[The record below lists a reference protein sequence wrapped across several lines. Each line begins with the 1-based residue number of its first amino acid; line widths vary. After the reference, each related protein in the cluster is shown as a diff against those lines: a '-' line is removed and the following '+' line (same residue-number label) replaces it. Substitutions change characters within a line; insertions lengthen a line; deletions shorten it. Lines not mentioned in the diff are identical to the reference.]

1 VKESHKNT
9 NLIKMNR
16 IAENIRR
23 IQDDLPP
30 STQLIVVSK
39 YRSIEEIEQCYQA
52 GIRVM
57 AENRVQALL
66 ERKEV
71 LPQDIQW
78 HLIGHL
84 QTNKVKYIAE
94 FIAMIHSVDSLK
106 LLLEINRYGIQ
117 YKRKIPV
124 LIQVHIAQ
132 EESKFGLPPSDLQD
146 FFNSVKALLI
156 ENTLQGV
163 EICGL
168 MSMATFTDN
177 SHQIR
182 KEFNEIKLL
191 FDQVKSGYFPNSD
204 SFKELSI
211 GMSGDYKIAIEF
223 GSTLVRVGTA
233 VFE

>member
-1 VKESHKNT
+1 
-9 NLIKMNR
+9 MNR

-30 STQLIVVSK
+30 STRLIVVSK
-39 YRSIEEIEQCYQA
+39 YRSVEEIEQCYQA

-71 LPQDIQW
+71 LPEDIQW

-94 FIAMIHSVDSLK
+94 FISMIHSVDSLK

-117 YKRKIPV
+117 FNRKIPV

-132 EESKFGLPPSDLQD
+132 EESKFGLDPADLND
-146 FFNSVKALLI
+146 FFKSVQALLI

-177 SHQIR
+177 TDQIR
-182 KEFNEIKLL
+182 KEFNEIKIL
-191 FDQVKSGYFPNSD
+191 FDRIKTEYFSDSD
-204 SFKELSI
+204 SFQELSI
-211 GMSGDYKIAIEF
+211 GMSGDYKIAIDF

>member
-1 VKESHKNT
+1 
-9 NLIKMNR
+9 MNR

-30 STQLIVVSK
+30 STRLIVVSK
-39 YRSIEEIEQCYQA
+39 YRSVEEIEQCYQA

-71 LPQDIQW
+71 LPEDIQW

-94 FIAMIHSVDSLK
+94 FISMIHSVDSLK

-117 YKRKIPV
+117 FNRKIPV

-132 EESKFGLPPSDLQD
+132 EESKFGIDPADLND
-146 FFNSVKALLI
+146 FFKSVQALLI

-177 SHQIR
+177 TDQIR
-182 KEFNEIKLL
+182 KEFNEIKIL
-191 FDQVKSGYFPNSD
+191 FDRIKTEYFSDSD
-204 SFKELSI
+204 SFQELSI
-211 GMSGDYKIAIEF
+211 GMSGDYKIAIDF

>member
-1 VKESHKNT
+1 
-9 NLIKMNR
+9 MNR

-30 STQLIVVSK
+30 STRLIVVSK
-39 YRSIEEIEQCYQA
+39 YRSVEEIEQCYQA

-71 LPQDIQW
+71 LPEDIQW

-94 FIAMIHSVDSLK
+94 FISMIHSVDSLK

-117 YKRKIPV
+117 FNRKIPV

-132 EESKFGLPPSDLQD
+132 EESKFGIDPADLND
-146 FFNSVKALLI
+146 FFKSVHALLI

-177 SHQIR
+177 TDQIR
-182 KEFNEIKLL
+182 KEFNEIKIL
-191 FDQVKSGYFPNSD
+191 FDRIKTEYFSDSD
-204 SFKELSI
+204 SFQELSI
-211 GMSGDYKIAIEF
+211 GMSGDYKIAIDF

>member
-1 VKESHKNT
+1 
-9 NLIKMNR
+9 MNR

-94 FIAMIHSVDSLK
+94 FIAMIHSVDSIK

-132 EESKFGLPPSDLQD
+132 EESKFGLPPSELNS
-146 FFNSVKALLI
+146 FFKSVHALLL

-177 SHQIR
+177 IDQIR
-182 KEFNEIKLL
+182 KEFHEIKLL
-191 FDQVKSGYFPNSD
+191 FDGIKSDYFSNSE

-211 GMSGDYKIAIEF
+211 GMSGDYKIATEF
-223 GSTLVRVGTA
+223 GSTMVRVGTA

>member
-1 VKESHKNT
+1 
-9 NLIKMNR
+9 MNR

-30 STQLIVVSK
+30 STRLIVVSK
-39 YRSIEEIEQCYQA
+39 YRSVEEIEQCYQA

-71 LPQDIQW
+71 LPEDIQW

-94 FIAMIHSVDSLK
+94 FISMIHSVDSLK

-117 YKRKIPV
+117 FNRKIPV

-132 EESKFGLPPSDLQD
+132 EESKFGIDPADLND
-146 FFNSVKALLI
+146 FFKSVHALLI

-177 SHQIR
+177 TDQIR
-182 KEFNEIKLL
+182 KEFNEIKIL
-191 FDQVKSGYFPNSD
+191 FDRIKTEYFSDSD
-204 SFKELSI
+204 SFHELSI
-211 GMSGDYKIAIEF
+211 GMSGDYKIAIDF
-223 GSTLVRVGTA
+223 SSTLVRVGTA

>member
-1 VKESHKNT
+1 
-9 NLIKMNR
+9 MNR

-30 STQLIVVSK
+30 STRLIVVSK
-39 YRSIEEIEQCYQA
+39 YRSVEEIEQCYQA

-71 LPQDIQW
+71 LPEDIQW

-94 FIAMIHSVDSLK
+94 FISMIHSVDSLK

-117 YKRKIPV
+117 FNRKIPV

-132 EESKFGLPPSDLQD
+132 EESKFGIDPADLND
-146 FFNSVKALLI
+146 FFKSVQALLI

-177 SHQIR
+177 TDQIR
-182 KEFNEIKLL
+182 KEFNEIKIL
-191 FDQVKSGYFPNSD
+191 FDRIKTEYFSDSD
-204 SFKELSI
+204 SFQELSI
-211 GMSGDYKIAIEF
+211 GMSSDYKIAIDF

>member
-1 VKESHKNT
+1 
-9 NLIKMNR
+9 MNR

-39 YRSIEEIEQCYQA
+39 YRDIEEIEQCYQA

-117 YKRKIPV
+117 YNRKIPV

-132 EESKFGLPPSDLQD
+132 EESKFGLSPSDLQD
-146 FFNSVKALLI
+146 FFNSVKALLL

-177 SHQIR
+177 TEQIR
-182 KEFNEIKLL
+182 KEFHEIKLL
-191 FDQVKSGYFPNSD
+191 FDGIKLDYFSNSD

-211 GMSGDYKIAIEF
+211 GMSGDYKIATEF
-223 GSTLVRVGTA
+223 GSTMVRVGTA

>member
-1 VKESHKNT
+1 
-9 NLIKMNR
+9 MNR

-30 STQLIVVSK
+30 STRLIVVSK
-39 YRSIEEIEQCYQA
+39 YRSVEEIEQCYQA

-71 LPQDIQW
+71 LPEDIQW

-94 FIAMIHSVDSLK
+94 FISMIHSVDSLK

-117 YKRKIPV
+117 FNRKIPV

-132 EESKFGLPPSDLQD
+132 EESKFGIDPADLND
-146 FFNSVKALLI
+146 FFKSVHALLI

-177 SHQIR
+177 TDQIR
-182 KEFNEIKLL
+182 KEFNEIKIL
-191 FDQVKSGYFPNSD
+191 FDRIKTEYFSDSD
-204 SFKELSI
+204 SFHELSI
-211 GMSGDYKIAIEF
+211 GMSGDYKIAIDF

>member
-1 VKESHKNT
+1 
-9 NLIKMNR
+9 MNR

-30 STQLIVVSK
+30 STRLIVVSK
-39 YRSIEEIEQCYQA
+39 YRSVEEIEQCYQA

-94 FIAMIHSVDSLK
+94 FIAMIHSVDSIK

-132 EESKFGLPPSDLQD
+132 EESKFGLPPSELNT
-146 FFNSVKALLI
+146 FFKSVHALLL

-177 SHQIR
+177 IDQIR
-182 KEFNEIKLL
+182 KEFHEIKLL
-191 FDQVKSGYFPNSD
+191 FDGIKSDYFSNSE

-211 GMSGDYKIAIEF
+211 GMSGDYKIATEF
-223 GSTLVRVGTA
+223 GSTMVRVGTA

>member
-1 VKESHKNT
+1 
-9 NLIKMNR
+9 MNR

-30 STQLIVVSK
+30 STRLIVVSK
-39 YRSIEEIEQCYQA
+39 YRSVEEIEQCYQA

-71 LPQDIQW
+71 LPEDIQW

-94 FIAMIHSVDSLK
+94 FISMIHSVDSLK

-117 YKRKIPV
+117 FNRKIPV

-132 EESKFGLPPSDLQD
+132 EESKFGLDPADLND
-146 FFNSVKALLI
+146 FFKSVQALLI

-177 SHQIR
+177 TDQIR

-191 FDQVKSGYFPNSD
+191 FDRIKTEYFSDTD
-204 SFKELSI
+204 SFQELSI

>member
-1 VKESHKNT
+1 
-9 NLIKMNR
+9 MNR
-16 IAENIRR
+16 ITENIRR

-39 YRSIEEIEQCYQA
+39 YRTIEEIEQCYQA

-66 ERKEV
+66 ERREV
-71 LPQDIQW
+71 LPKDIHW

-94 FIAMIHSVDSLK
+94 FISMIHSVDSLK

-117 YKRKIPV
+117 FNRKIPV

-132 EESKFGLPPSDLQD
+132 EESKFGLSPSDLQD
-146 FFNSVKALLI
+146 FFNSVQALLN

-177 SHQIR
+177 TDQIR
-182 KEFNEIKLL
+182 TEFNEIKIL
-191 FDQVKSGYFPNSD
+191 FDRIKSDYFSTTD

>member
-1 VKESHKNT
+1 
-9 NLIKMNR
+9 MNR

-23 IQDDLPP
+23 IKDDLPS

-39 YRSIEEIEQCYQA
+39 YRSIEEIEQCYDS
-52 GIRVM
+52 GIRIM

-66 ERKEV
+66 ERKKA

-94 FIAMIHSVDSLK
+94 FISMIHSVDSLK
-106 LLLEINRYGIQ
+106 LLLEINRYGMQ
-117 YKRKIPV
+117 FNRQIPV

-132 EESKFGLPPSDLQD
+132 EESKFGLLPSDVNT
-146 FFNSVKALLI
+146 FFKSVHALLL

-168 MSMATFTDN
+168 MSMATFTENED
-177 SHQIR
+177 QIR
-182 KEFNEIKLL
+182 YEFQEIQELYKRIK
-191 FDQVKSGYFPNSD
+191 FQYFPHSD
-204 SFKELSI
+204 KFKELSI
-211 GMSGDYKIAIEF
+211 GMSGDYKIATEF
-223 GSTLVRVGTA
+223 GSTMVRIGSA

>member
-1 VKESHKNT
+1 
-9 NLIKMNR
+9 MNR

-94 FIAMIHSVDSLK
+94 FIAMIHSVDSIK

-132 EESKFGLPPSDLQD
+132 EESKFGLPPSELNT
-146 FFNSVKALLI
+146 FFKSVHALLL

-177 SHQIR
+177 IDQIR
-182 KEFNEIKLL
+182 KEFHEIKLL
-191 FDQVKSGYFPNSD
+191 FDGIKSDYFSNSE

-211 GMSGDYKIAIEF
+211 GMSGDYKIATEF
-223 GSTLVRVGTA
+223 GSTMVRVGTA

>member
-1 VKESHKNT
+1 
-9 NLIKMNR
+9 MNR

-23 IQDDLPP
+23 IQDSLPP
-30 STQLIVVSK
+30 STELIVVSK
-39 YRSIEEIEQCYQA
+39 YRSIEEIEHCYQA

-71 LPQDIQW
+71 LPQDIHW

-94 FIAMIHSVDSLK
+94 FISMIHSVDSLK
-106 LLLEINRYGIQ
+106 LLLEINRFGLQ
-117 YKRKIPV
+117 YNRNIPV

-132 EESKFGLPPSDLQD
+132 EESKFGLQPNELQN
-146 FFNSVKALLI
+146 FFNSVQSLLI

-168 MSMATFTDN
+168 MSMASFTDN
-177 SHQIR
+177 TEQIR
-182 KEFNEIKLL
+182 SEFTEIKGI
-191 FDQVKSGYFPNSD
+191 FNRIKSDFFSQ
-204 SFKELSI
+204 SKEFKELSI
-211 GMSGDYKIAIEF
+211 GMSSDYKIAIEF
-223 GSTLVRVGTA
+223 GSTLIRVGTA